1 MFLEFDR
8 IIKSKIGNILYLAS
22 ILQVSL
28 FNGAFSQTALLDK
41 VISLEPGIRTIESL
55 LQEIIDNDV
64 NLSYNDNSL
73 PLGKFVKIKTA
84 SRTVHQHLITVFN
97 DEKIAYEQSEN
108 SILLYKSS
116 KRLKK
121 KVAIRGVIKDQST
134 GESLI
139 GAHIWIDSLDIGTT
153 TNEYGF
159 YSISVRQGDYTL
171 NSSYLGYETSSEE
184 LILRKNRRINFVLS
198 PKPPELKEVIISS
211 QDQDYIL
218 DHEPTGY
225 HKMDMA
231 TMGQI
236 PYFLGEVDVLQGS
249 LLLPGISKLGE
260 DAIGL
265 NVRGGTTDQNLIL
278 LDEAPIYN
286 SSHLFGLISVF
297 NPDAVKQI
305 EIYKSGIPS
314 SYGGRASSVI
324 HVRKREGN
332 DQDFHITGGIGVA
345 STRLMVEGPIVK
357 NRSSFLVSARSSFT
371 NFNFNDEISFRENR
385 ASFHDINAK
394 FNFRINKRNTIYLSG
409 YFGND
414 RNKMGENQLRRWGN
428 QTATFRWN
436 SQITPKLFMNASAV
450 FGDYSYKTG
459 KPNKGIG
466 EFIGTA
472 SNISYSV
479 KSDFTYYKSPNN
491 SFDFGG
497 GLILHRIR
505 PGDRIPNLGNQTFNK
520 ISLDSEHGLEPY
532 FYFRNEQKLSD
543 RITFNF
549 GLRISQLLNLGSGD
563 VFVYQEG
570 ESREKKSIT
579 DTISYDSKDVIKRYN
594 GIEPRIS
601 LNYRLSPN
609 SSLKLS
615 YDRVIQYL
623 HLISNTISPLP
634 TDVWKLSGTHV
645 SPQIGNQIAVGYLK
659 QFAGNI
665 DLSVELFG
673 KKMIDII
680 DYKDGADLLLNHI
693 IETELLSGEGK
704 AYGIEFSLGKKAAKL
719 SGWLSY
725 TLSRSERRITGKTPG
740 ESINNGDYYPNDFDR
755 THELSLVG
763 IYGLNERWSFSS
775 NFIYN
780 TGRPITFPEGKYQ
793 FENSLIPNFTSRN
806 KNRISDY
813 HRLDLSATYHG
824 RLETKKGRKRKIEDY
839 WTFSLYNVYARRNAF
854 SYFFRQSESNPI
866 KTEVVKYSILGTI
879 IPAVTY
885 NFRF

>member
-1 MFLEFDR
+1 MFLEFGQINKSR
-8 IIKSKIGNILYLAS
+8 IIS
-22 ILQVSL
+22 ILSASLLQVLL
-28 FNGAFSQTALLDK
+28 FNSAFPQSSVLDK

-55 LQEIIDNDV
+55 LQEIIDRDV

-73 PLGKFVKIKTA
+73 PLRKFVKIKTV
-84 SRTVHQHLITVFN
+84 SRTVHQHLITIFN

-108 SILLYKSS
+108 TILLYKS
-116 KRLKK
+116 LKK
-121 KVAIRGVIKDQST
+121 LRKKVTVRGVIKDRST

-159 YSISVRQGDYTL
+159 YSISIRQGDYRI

-184 LILRKNRRINFVLS
+184 LVLRKNRRINFDLN
-198 PKPPELKEVIISS
+198 PQAPELKEVVISS
-211 QDQDYIL
+211 QDQDYML
-218 DHEPTGY
+218 EFESTGH
-225 HKMDMA
+225 HKMDMI

-249 LLLPGISKLGE
+249 LLLPGISNLGE
-260 DAIGL
+260 NAIGL
-265 NVRGGTTDQNLIL
+265 NVRGGTIDQNLIL

-297 NPDAVKQI
+297 NPDAVKQT
-305 EIYKSGIPS
+305 EIYKSGIPV

-332 DQDFHITGGIGVA
+332 DQDFHITGGLGLA
-345 STRLMVEGPIVK
+345 STRLMAEGPIVK
-357 NRSSFLVSARSSFT
+357 DRSSFLISARSSF
-371 NFNFNDEISFRENR
+371 ISFSNDINFRESR
-385 ASFHDINAK
+385 ASFHDVNAK
-394 FNFRINKRNTIYLSG
+394 FNFRVNKRNTIYLSG
-409 YFGND
+409 YLGKD
-414 RNKMGENQLRRWGN
+414 RNRIGEDQLRRWGN
-428 QTATFRWN
+428 NTATFRWN

-466 EFIGTA
+466 QFIGTA
-472 SNISYSV
+472 SNISYTV
-479 KSDFTYYKSPNN
+479 KSDFTYYKSPKN

-505 PGDRIPNLGNQTFNK
+505 PGDRIPNTGNQTFNE

-532 FYFRNEQKLSD
+532 FYFKNEQKLSD

-549 GLRISQLLNLGSGD
+549 GLRISQLLNIGPGD
-563 VFVYQEG
+563 DFVYREG
-570 ESREKKSIT
+570 ESRERQSII
-579 DTISYDSKDVIKRYN
+579 DTIRYDSREVIKRYN

-601 LNYRLSPN
+601 LNYRLSSN
-609 SSLKLS
+609 SAIKLS
-615 YDRVIQYL
+615 YDRVIQYI
-623 HLISNTISPLP
+623 HLISNTISPSP

-665 DLSVELFG
+665 ELSVELFG
-673 KKMIDII
+673 KKMTDII
-680 DYKDGADLLLNHI
+680 DYKDGADLLLNET

-704 AYGIEFSLGKKAAKL
+704 AYGMEFSLRKKLDRL

-725 TLSRSERRITGKTPG
+725 TLSRSERRITGETPG
-740 ESINNGDYYPNDFDR
+740 ESINNGDYYPNDFDQ
-755 THELSLVG
+755 THDLSLVG

-775 NFIYN
+775 NFVYR
-780 TGRPITFPEGKYQ
+780 TGRPITFPESKYQ
-793 FENSLIPNFTSRN
+793 FENSLIPNFTDRN
-806 KNRISDY
+806 QSRISDY

-824 RLETKKGRKRKIEDY
+824 KSETKKGRRRKVEDY

-854 SYFFRQSESNPI
+854 SYFFRQSESNLQE
-866 KTEVVKYSILGTI
+866 TEVVKYSILGTI
-879 IPAVTY
+879 IPSVTY